1 MLQSVN
7 EIIADL
13 RKSIHGAIIGKDEV
27 IDQMLCALLC
37 EGHIL
42 IEDVPGVGKTS
53 MVSAL
58 ASAVGCSFA
67 RIQFTP
73 DLMPGDVTGYT
84 LPDLKTGEFI
94 FKPGTL
100 HAQIVLADEINRA
113 TAKTQ
118 SALLEAMEERQITVE
133 GVTYP
138 LPRPFMVLA
147 TQNPIELSGVYPLP
161 EAQMDRFMLRVSI
174 GYPTPAEELKIL
186 TLYGDGGKSVAVRRV
201 VTAENILKLQDY
213 TRDIYIANSV
223 RKYIVRI
230 ANATRESKEL
240 RCGVSPRGTLL
251 LMKAAQGLAVVR
263 GYEYVTPQHVQ
274 DIAEVALCHRLQV
287 TPEMKAAGRTP
298 RDVLRKII
306 AAMPVPQGREE

>member
-1 MLQSVN
+1 MLQTVDRL
-7 EIIADL
+7 IADL
-13 RKSIHGAIIGKDEV
+13 RTSIHGAIVGKDEV

-53 MVSAL
+53 LVSAL

-73 DLMPGDVTGYT
+73 DLMPGDVTGFT

-94 FKPGTL
+94 FKPGSL

-113 TAKTQ
+113 TSKTQ

-174 GYPTPAEELKIL
+174 GYPTPNEELKIL
-186 TLYGDGGKSVAVRRV
+186 SLYGDGGKSVQVRRV
-201 VTAENILKLQDY
+201 ATDADILKLQAY
-213 TRDIYIANSV
+213 TKDIYIANSV

-230 ANATRESKEL
+230 VNVTRESKDL
-240 RCGVSPRGTLL
+240 RCGISPRGTLA
-251 LMKAAQGLAVVR
+251 LMRAAQGLAVVR

-274 DIAEVALCHRLQV
+274 DIAEAALCHRMQV
-287 TPEMKAAGRTP
+287 APEVKAAGKAAK
-298 RDVLRKII
+298 DVLRKII
-306 AAMPVPQGREE
+306 NSIPVPQSREE